1 LRTFQ
6 TQKDKVKPFDDL
18 AQEKKKETCIP
29 MISNKQINLLAN
41 SLQQSENLAASNYV
55 QYQKHFVVLN
65 SMLNKNLDGIILLKD
80 GIPGF
85 FDLERN
91 QSAHFMFKSDAD
103 NNPKGT
109 IRY

>member
-1 LRTFQ
+1 
-6 TQKDKVKPFDDL
+6 
-18 AQEKKKETCIP
+18 
-29 MISNKQINLLAN
+29 
-41 SLQQSENLAASNYV
+41 
-55 QYQKHFVVLN
+55 
-65 SMLNKNLDGIILLKD
+65 MLNKNLDGIILLKD